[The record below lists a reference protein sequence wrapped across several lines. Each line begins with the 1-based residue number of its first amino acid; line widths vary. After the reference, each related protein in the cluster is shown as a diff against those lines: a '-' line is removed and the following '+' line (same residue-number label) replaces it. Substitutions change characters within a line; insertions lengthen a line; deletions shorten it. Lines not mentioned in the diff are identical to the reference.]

1 MTLWLPRP
9 QNQICLDLHGYNGCR
24 YRLTRKRCDAFYSV
38 EITRPGTKNNAVL
51 TSFTKDT
58 GDAEAFMQF
67 LVDSGARPE
76 QLPHAVAA
84 YYCANSK
91 NSPALT

>member
-1 MTLWLPRP
+1 M
-9 QNQICLDLHGYNGCR
+9 
-24 YRLTRKRCDAFYSV
+24 

-51 TSFTKDT
+51 TAFTKDT